1 MSAKTVRRCAIYTRK
16 STDDGLDQA
25 FNSLDAQREACSA
38 FIASQAG
45 LGWKELPEQYDD
57 GGISGGTMDRPALA
71 RLLAE
76 IQAGRVNLVVVYKI
90 DRLTRSLADFARMV
104 ELFETH
110 EVAFVSVTQQF
121 NTTSSMGRLTLNVL
135 LSFAQFEREVTAE
148 RIRDKIAASR
158 RKGLWMG
165 GSVPYGYKAID
176 KKLVPCEPHAPIVR
190 HIFERYVVLKSVRAL
205 AAELKIAPPTGFD
218 RPAHKGW
225 LYHLLANPVYVGL
238 VRHKRQT
245 FDGMHDAIIDQEL
258 FTQAQQV
265 RIEQR
270 QTTLARARQQS
281 THLLTGLLFDET
293 GDRLTPTHSAKAR
306 KRSGYYISARLG
318 KQRKRDAD
326 PGGWRLPRKEL
337 EAAVGE
343 ELRRIIRSEA
353 VLRAGRPA
361 GATTQEVADLL
372 DAAGRLTA
380 DYDAMPF
387 GERRTV
393 IAAAFPTITIRSG
406 ILCFTINPRA
416 LVACLLGQSPVLS
429 EASETDLQHSERAFR
444 LRRRGVETKLVLT
457 GDQTQKR
464 VPEPSLV
471 ALILRAHSYLN
482 AITGPSRPTLA
493 EVAIVHEVPASEVS
507 RILPLA
513 FLDPIITKAI
523 LDGSQPPTL
532 TVDALTRLTDL
543 PLAWTEQ
550 RKALGM

>member
-1 MSAKTVRRCAIYTRK
+1 
-16 STDDGLDQA
+16 
-25 FNSLDAQREACSA
+25 
-38 FIASQAG
+38 
-45 LGWKELPEQYDD
+45 
-57 GGISGGTMDRPALA
+57 
-71 RLLAE
+71 
-76 IQAGRVNLVVVYKI
+76 LVVVYKI

-165 GSVPYGYKAID
+165 GSVPYGYKAIN
-176 KKLVPCEPHAPIVR
+176 KKLVPCDPQASIVR
-190 HIFERYVVLKSVRAL
+190 HIFERYIDLKSVRAL
-205 AAELKIAPPTGFD
+205 AADLKARPPHGFD
-218 RPAHKGW
+218 RPVHKGW
-225 LYHLLANPVYVGL
+225 LYHLLANPVYIGL

-245 FDGMHDAIIDQEL
+245 FDGMHDAIIDEEL

-265 RIEQR
+265 RTEQR
-270 QTTLARARQQS
+270 QATLARVRQQG

-293 GDRLTPTHSAKAR
+293 GDRLSPTHSAKAR

-318 KQRKRDAD
+318 TQRKRDAY

-337 EAAVGE
+337 EAAVEE
-343 ELRRIIRSEA
+343 ELRRILRSEA
-353 VLRAGRPA
+353 VLCVGRPA
-361 GATTQEVADLL
+361 GATTREVADLL

-387 GERRTV
+387 AERRSL
-393 IAAAFPTITIRSG
+393 IATAFPSITITPGTLR
-406 ILCFTINPRA
+406 FTIDPRA
-416 LVACLLGQSPVLS
+416 LVAYVLGQSLAIAVTA
-429 EASETDLQHSERAFR
+429 ENDLHHSERAFR
-444 LRRRGVETKLVLT
+444 LRRRGVETKLMLT
-457 GDQTQKR
+457 GEHPQKR
-464 VPEPSLV
+464 APEQSLV

-507 RILPLA
+507 RILPLT

-543 PLAWTEQ
+543 PLAWSQQ

>member
-1 MSAKTVRRCAIYTRK
+1 MSGKTVRRCAIYTRK

-25 FNSLDAQREACSA
+25 FNSLHAQREACSA

-45 LGWKELPEQYDD
+45 LGWKELPEEYDD

-76 IQAGRVNLVVVYKI
+76 IRAGRVNVVVVYKI

-190 HIFERYVVLKSVRAL
+190 HIFERYIDLKSVRAL
-205 AAELKIAPPTGFD
+205 AAELQTAPPAGFD
-218 RPAHKGW
+218 RPVHKGW
-225 LYHLLANPVYVGL
+225 LYHLLANPVYIGL
-238 VRHKRQT
+238 VRHKRRT

-265 RIEQR
+265 RTEQR
-270 QTTLARARQQS
+270 QTTLARARQQR

-293 GDRLTPTHSAKAR
+293 GDRLTPTHSTKAR

-318 KQRKRDAD
+318 TQRKGDAD

-337 EAAVGE
+337 EAAVEE
-343 ELRRIIRSEA
+343 ELRRVLRTDD
-353 VLRAGRPA
+353 VLRAGLSVS
-361 GATTQEVADLL
+361 GTTKEVADLL
-372 DAAGRLTA
+372 YAARRLA
-380 DYDAMPF
+380 RAYDAMPF
-387 GERRTV
+387 GERRTL
-393 IAAAFPTITIRSG
+393 IAAAIPSITITPGTLR
-406 ILCFTINPRA
+406 FTINPRA
-416 LVACLLGQSPVLS
+416 LVACLLDQSPALS
-429 EASETDLQHSERAFR
+429 EATETDLHHTERAFR
-444 LRRRGVETKLVLT
+444 LRRRGVETKVVLT
-457 GDQTQKR
+457 GDHPQKR

-482 AITGPSRPTLA
+482 AITKPSRPTLA
-493 EVAIVHEVPASEVS
+493 QVAIDHEVPASEVS

-513 FLDPIITKAI
+513 FLDPMITKAI

-543 PLAWTEQ
+543 PLAWSQQ